1 MLELKTLQKDAIPAA
16 LKMAERYRLLNDP
29 ISAESIC
36 LDILNTEPDNQAAM
50 IVMLLALTDRFDKQL
65 TPAFSKA
72 MEILERLSDQ
82 YCKDYYGGVIFE
94 RRAKAHLASNQ
105 PGSGEIAYQWFEK
118 ALAAFDRALT
128 VCMPGNQDAALRWN
142 SCARMINDNPHV
154 KPGDTPR
161 GEELLDS
168 YD

>member
-1 MLELKTLQKDAIPAA
+1 MLELKPLNKDAINSAI
-16 LKMAERYRLLNDP
+16 KMAERYRMLNDP

-36 LDILNTEPDNQAAM
+36 LDILATDPENQAAM
-50 IVMLLALTDRFDKQL
+50 IVMLLALSDRFDREL
-65 TPAFSKA
+65 MPAFSRA
-72 MEILERLSDQ
+72 MDLLDRLSDQ
-82 YCKDYYGGVIFE
+82 YCKDYYGGVLFE
-94 RRAKAHLASNQ
+94 RRAKAHLAGNQ

-118 ALAAFDRALT
+118 ALAAFERALT

-142 SCARMINDNPHV
+142 TCVRMINDNPHV
-154 KPGDTPR
+154 KPGDMSQ